1 MVPQKS
7 ADATGGEAAARA
19 PTRLPPNTSSDD
31 HAHAPQTASA
41 TNRLRSMF
49 IDPATIAV
57 AWRRPGAKYAS
68 TTLHGP
74 SRRHHSYARAAL
86 RGRVRAG
93 IDAPHLCSAG
103 CAARPT

>member
-1 MVPQKS
+1 MIAQKS
-7 ADATGGEAAARA
+7 AGATGAAARA

-31 HAHAPQTASA
+31 HAHAPHTASA

-49 IDPATIAV
+49 IEPATIAV

-74 SRRHHSYARAAL
+74 SRRHHSWARAAR
-86 RGRVRAG
+86 RGRVHVD
-93 IDAPHLCSAG
+93 IDAAHRCTVG